1 MNLLCII
8 HAYLYPSPFKKFNA
22 AGMVSDLKPQTKRQC
37 MAFFKAH
44 SKSVGH
50 RWASTTL
57 SLDLSSEFMGSVVGQ
72 ASFLFH
78 ISKQTMPILEGMSFK
93 KSQFR

>member
-1 MNLLCII
+1 
-8 HAYLYPSPFKKFNA
+8 
-22 AGMVSDLKPQTKRQC
+22 MVSDLNATDKTPMHGILQGSQYI
-37 MAFFKAH
+37 
-44 SKSVGH
+44 GH

-57 SLDLSSEFMGSVVGQ
+57 SLDLYSELMGSVVGQ

-78 ISKQTMPILEGMSFK
+78 ISKQTMHILEGMSLE